1 MDDRYGH
8 GTKIEMLA
16 KEIAKV
22 EFPGLIVSHLIPK

>member
-16 KEIAKV
+16 AEISKV
-22 EFPGLIVSHLIPK
+22 EFPGLIVEHLLA